1 MPLTDQE
8 IKKIKP
14 EAKPQKLFDGGGLF
28 LLVTPQGGKC
38 WRMKYRFTGKEKL
51 LSLGTYPEVTLKDAR
66 SRREEA
72 RKQLAQGVDPSATK
86 RIEKIKAK
94 VQAGDT
100 FDALA
105 DEFLAVKGPALAV
118 TTIAK
123 KKEIFKNNLR
133 PWLGT
138 RPVKEITA
146 PELLPPV
153 LKLGQRCA
161 RRRMGELRR
170 WLADP
175 VNYRAL
181 DKAEFDANGEQQKA
195 KAQASNEAR

>member
-72 RKQLAQGVDPSATK
+72 RKQLAQGVDPS
-86 RIEKIKAK
+86 
-94 VQAGDT
+94 G
-100 FDALA
+100 
-105 DEFLAVKGPALAV
+105 
-118 TTIAK
+118 
-123 KKEIFKNNLR
+123 
-133 PWLGT
+133 
-138 RPVKEITA
+138 
-146 PELLPPV
+146 
-153 LKLGQRCA
+153 
-161 RRRMGELRR
+161 
-170 WLADP
+170 
-175 VNYRAL
+175 
-181 DKAEFDANGEQQKA
+181 
-195 KAQASNEAR
+195 